1 MSPTPASQI
10 LEQLNWRYAVKAFDP
25 SRKLSAEQWHVLSES
40 LRLSPSS
47 YGLQP
52 WKFLVVQNPA
62 LRKQLRTVSWNQS
75 QIEDCSHLVV
85 FTTLKKMT
93 PAYIQQFIRATA
105 STRGQKPEDL
115 AGYEKMMITNLTDNG
130 RGETLQPWTQRQAYI
145 AMGFLMETAALL
157 GVDTCPIEGL
167 DPAKY
172 DEILNL
178 KGTDYATV
186 ATVALGHRSAEDGYQ
201 RLKKVRFPTSD
212 VIEIR

>member
-1 MSPTPASQI
+1 MSPTPANQI
-10 LEQLNWRYAVKAFDP
+10 LEQLNWRYAVKAFDR

-85 FTTLKKMT
+85 FTTLRKMT

-105 STRGQKPEDL
+105 STRGQKPEEL
-115 AGYEKMMITNLTDNG
+115 AGYEKMMVTNLTDNG

-178 KGTDYATV
+178 TGTDYATV
-186 ATVALGHRSAEDGYQ
+186 ATVALGHRSTEDGYQ
-201 RLKKVRFPTSD
+201 RLKKVRFASSD